1 MVVELSGCAVLSVLP
16 EVLSGLLLLVGVVL
30 DGTGVVVSTV
40 IPAVFGL
47 AVFGWLVDVWVVVWA
62 VI

>member
-16 EVLSGLLLLVGVVL
+16 VVPFLLLVGVVL